1 MCGHCS
7 FPVESVFRYWGLTHR
22 KGGELKG
29 IMKGSPGGRQ
39 TGSAARFGGVPR
51 ELKQSGRIR
60 PGKWSA
66 TGPWMESEE
75 LITVENRKEGKMI
88 QLLSR
93 PVWTLDRQIERV
105 FRYQQLTQRS
115 SRGFDRVGVERFM
128 ESRDVRFASRLG
140 GGV

>member
-1 MCGHCS
+1 MCGQCS

-29 IMKGSPGGRQ
+29 IMKGSPGRRQ

-51 ELKQSGRIR
+51 ELKQSGRIG

-66 TGPWMESEE
+66 TGPRMESEE
-75 LITVENRKEGKMI
+75 LTVENRKEGKMI

-105 FRYQQLTQRS
+105 FRHQQLTQRS
-115 SRGFDRVGVERFM
+115 SRGFDRVGVQGFT
-128 ESRDVRFASRLG
+128 ESRDIGFASRLG